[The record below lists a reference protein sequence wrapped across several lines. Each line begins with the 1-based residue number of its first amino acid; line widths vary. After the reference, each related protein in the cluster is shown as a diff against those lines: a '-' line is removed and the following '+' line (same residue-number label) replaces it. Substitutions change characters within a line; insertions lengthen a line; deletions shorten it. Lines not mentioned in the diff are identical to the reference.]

1 MPQLVEFK
9 DGEEIRTD
17 LAELIKPLTD
27 ELAAIDPSQPDAL
40 VRIAM
45 VRRQLMRLAGID

>member
-1 MPQLVEFK
+1 MKFLIDTK
-9 DGEEIRTD
+9 DEEETRVD
-17 LAELIKPLTD
+17 MAELIKPLTD

-45 VRRQLMRLAGID
+45 VRRQLMRMAGIA